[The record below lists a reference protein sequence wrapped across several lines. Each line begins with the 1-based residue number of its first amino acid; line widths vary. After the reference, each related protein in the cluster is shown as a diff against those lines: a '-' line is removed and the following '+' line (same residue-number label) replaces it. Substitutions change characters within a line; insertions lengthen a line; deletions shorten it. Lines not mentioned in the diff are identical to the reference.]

1 MADFGSVD
9 EYIESFPADMQEIL
23 QQVRETIH
31 AAVPGAGEKIS
42 YQMPTITLDG
52 KYLMY
57 FSGWKAHI
65 SVYPIPPM
73 DDALAQQLGRYTS
86 GKGTLAFPT
95 NEPIPYDLIRR
106 VAEAFVASRT
116 K

>member
-9 EYIESFPADMQEIL
+9 EYIESFPADMQQIL
-23 QQVRETIH
+23 RQVRATIH
-31 AAVPGAGEKIS
+31 AVVPEAGEKIS

-52 KYLMY
+52 TPLMH

-65 SVYPIPPM
+65 SIYPIPPV

-95 NEPIPYDLIRR
+95 KEPVPYDLIRQI
-106 VAEAFVASRT
+106 AEAFVASR
-116 K
+116 